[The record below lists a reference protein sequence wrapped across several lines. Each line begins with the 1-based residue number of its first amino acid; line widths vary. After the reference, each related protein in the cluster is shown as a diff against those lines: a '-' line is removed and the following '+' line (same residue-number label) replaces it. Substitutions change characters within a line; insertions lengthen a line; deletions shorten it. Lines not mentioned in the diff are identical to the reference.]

1 MNHRRN
7 HFVTAS
13 VFAGAAAM
21 LLATSTALAQEAK
34 KRQKVALQP
43 RATAK
48 PLQVERIQQLP
59 RGGQTGSRVLKEVDP
74 NADQPIFTIDALTF
88 DFGTT
93 WVGPKLNHTFKV
105 TNKGTKPLEIT
116 KVRPSCG
123 CTVAGN
129 YPKRLEPGATGDF
142 PFSINSNKVRGRYS
156 KSITISCSDP
166 VNSDIRLTLKG
177 ECKRYIDVIPAAANF
192 GRVYGDSAQ
201 ERILKITNNTEEPIE
216 IELDVPS
223 DSKFAFNL
231 VELEKGSRYEVRV
244 ALKDKKMS
252 IGSARSTATLKTNVE
267 AQKEIK
273 LTATATVPKRVDIVP
288 ATISLA
294 SAAATKGQT
303 KATSR
308 IVRVTNYGSTPMKVL
323 NVSVDDTAIT
333 ATLNEKNSGKNYD
346 VRLDFPIG
354 WEAPTAGRTLTINTD
369 DSEFKTIKVPIR
381 TQSARTAQQAA
392 RRPADE
398 LVGKKA
404 PQFSAKTL
412 AGRDLGTNTLASA
425 ITVMDFFAVNCGY
438 CAKQIPRLE
447 TIRKKFESKGV
458 RFVAAA
464 ETMRGKRF
472 SEQQVMDKLKT
483 LGFGGE
489 VLLDPDNAVGPL
501 FKATSF
507 PTMVVLGKSGKVEAV
522 NIGNI
527 RDLETRL
534 SGQLTALIAG
544 KALPSYQAKK
554 PPAPRQRPVDQL
566 VGKPAPSFSAKT
578 TAGNDLGTATFAK
591 AITVMDFFAVNC
603 GYCAKQIPRVEA
615 MRKEYEAKG
624 VRFVAA
630 AETMHNK
637 KFTDEEVMD
646 KLKTLGFRGE
656 VLMDQANAV
665 GPRFKATGFPTMVI
679 VGKSGKVEAV
689 NVGNIGD
696 LETRMKTQLDAL
708 IAGKPLPNYAA
719 KAPAAPRKR
728 PAEGMVGKAAPSFA
742 LKTLAGKP
750 ISNADFKNHPATV
763 LNFVAPNCG
772 FCKRQ
777 LPNVEKIREAYVAKG
792 IRFVNMSQTMRKKYS
807 PEEASDV
814 FKGVGSRFEIAM
826 DDGNAL
832 GRQFKATSYPT
843 MMVIGKDGKIAHVN
857 IGAKKNIDT
866 LLAGQLDALIKKNKG

>member
-1 MNHRRN
+1 MNQRRK
-7 HFVTAS
+7 HFVTGS
-13 VFAGAAAM
+13 MLGGAAAVL
-21 LLATSTALAQEAK
+21 LLATSGLLAQETK
-34 KRQKVALQP
+34 KLKKFSVEP
-43 RATAK
+43 GKGPK
-48 PLQVERIQQLP
+48 PIQLDQIQQLP
-59 RGGQTGSRVLKEVDP
+59 RGGQTGSRTLKEVDP
-74 NADQPIFTIDALTF
+74 NADQPIFSIDSLTHN
-88 DFGTT
+88 FGTT
-93 WVGPKLNHTFKV
+93 WVGPKLEHTFKV
-105 TNKGTKPLEIT
+105 TNKGTKTLEIT

-129 YPKRLEPGATGDF
+129 YPRKLEPGETGDF

-156 KSITISCSDP
+156 KSISISCNDP
-166 VNSDIRLTLKG
+166 VNSDLRLTLTG

-201 ERILKITNNTEEPIE
+201 ERILKVTNNTDEPIE
-216 IELDVPS
+216 LELDVPS
-223 DSKFAFNL
+223 DSKFSYKL
-231 VELEKGSRYEVRV
+231 VEIEKGSRYEVRV
-244 ALKDKKMS
+244 ALLDTKMP

-267 AQKEIK
+267 AQKQIR
-273 LTATATVPKRVDIVP
+273 LTATATVPKRIDIVP

-294 SAAATKGQT
+294 SAAATRSQT
-303 KATSR
+303 RGTSR

-323 NVSVDDTAIT
+323 GIPVDDPTIT
-333 ATLNEKNSGKNYD
+333 ATLSEKSVGKNYD
-346 VRLDFPIG
+346 VRLDFPVG
-354 WEAPTAGRTLTINTD
+354 WEAPPTGRTLTINTD

-381 TQSARTAQQAA
+381 TQAARNARRTA
-392 RRPADE
+392 RRPAEE

-404 PQFSAKTL
+404 PHFAAKTL
-412 AGRDLGTNTLASA
+412 AGKDIGTNTLASA
-425 ITVMDFFAVNCGY
+425 ITVIDFFAVNCGY

-447 TIRKKFESKGV
+447 TIRKKFESRGV

-489 VLLDPDNAVGPL
+489 VLLDPDNEIGPL
-501 FKATSF
+501 YKATSF

-527 RDLETRL
+527 SDLETRL
-534 SGQLTALIAG
+534 VGQLNALLSG
-544 KALPSYQAKK
+544 KPLPSYQAKK
-554 PPAPRQRPVDQL
+554 PPTPRQRPVDQL
-566 VGKPAPSFSAKT
+566 VGKPAPKFAAKT
-578 TAGNDLGTATFAK
+578 TAEKDLGTDTFSK
-591 AITVMDFFAVNC
+591 EITVLDFFAVNC
-603 GYCAKQIPRVEA
+603 GFCAKQIPRLEA
-615 MRKEYEAKG
+615 IRKEYEAKG

-637 KFTDEEVMD
+637 KYTNEEVMD
-646 KLKTLGFRGE
+646 KIKTLGFRGE
-656 VLMDQANAV
+656 VLMDQDNAV
-665 GPRFKATGFPTMVI
+665 GPLYKATGFPTMVV

-696 LETRMKTQLDAL
+696 LETRLKGQLDAL
-708 IAGKPLPNYAA
+708 LAGKAVPSYAA
-719 KAPAAPRKR
+719 KTPPTRKR
-728 PAEGMVGKAAPSFA
+728 PAEGMVGKPAPSFS
-742 LKTLAGKP
+742 LTTLGGKP
-750 ISNADFKNHPATV
+750 ISNSDFKSHPATV

-777 LPNVEKIREAYVAKG
+777 LPNVEKIREAYAAKG
-792 IRFVNMSQTMRKKYS
+792 IRFVNMSQTMRKKYT

-826 DDGNAL
+826 DDDNAI

-857 IGAKKNIDT
+857 IGAKKDIDKI
-866 LLAGQLDALIKKNKG
+866 LASQLDGLIKKNKG